1 MELVTS
7 LYSFAYSMVYLVIIC
22 VYILLSPLCIIS
34 SSLFEW
40 ALQFAID
47 LDDQTVMLIL
57 ILLTVW
63 AISAYS
69 IF

>member
-7 LYSFAYSMVYLVIIC
+7 LYSFAYSMVYLIIIC
-22 VYILLSPLCIIS
+22 IYILLSPLCIIS

>member
-22 VYILLSPLCIIS
+22 IYILLSPLCIIS

-57 ILLTVW
+57 ILLAVW